1 MSLNTTDAGPNFASA
16 ELDEDEGIS
25 LGELFATL
33 STHWKLILGSSTLAG
48 ALALGVAFLLPP
60 TYTARTA
67 LLPPQQQ
74 QSSAAAAL
82 SSLGALAG
90 LAGGAAGL
98 KSPADQYIALMQSI
112 TVSNH
117 IIDQYKLI
125 DVYESRYRVD
135 AQDELARKVRIAAGK
150 KDGLITIEV
159 DDHSAERS
167 AAIANS
173 YVAELRQLT
182 NRLAVSE
189 AQQRR
194 VFFEQ
199 QLQATKEKLTQ
210 AQIALQSSGF
220 NGGALKAE
228 PRAAAESYARLRA
241 EVTAT
246 DVKLQT
252 LRGMLAENATEIQSL
267 QNTLAAL
274 RRQLAS
280 LEVASRTSGDTDYIS
295 RYREYKY
302 QETLL
307 ELFARQYELA
317 RVDESREGALIQVV
331 DVATPPEK
339 KSKPKRALIALGAA
353 LLAALCACGWVLV
366 RQSRRLA

>member
-1 MSLNTTDAGPNFASA
+1 M
-16 ELDEDEGIS
+16 
-25 LGELFATL
+25 
-33 STHWKLILGSSTLAG
+33 
-48 ALALGVAFLLPP
+48 
-60 TYTARTA
+60 
-67 LLPPQQQ
+67 
-74 QSSAAAAL
+74 
-82 SSLGALAG
+82 
-90 LAGGAAGL
+90 
-98 KSPADQYIALMQSI
+98 
-112 TVSNH
+112 
-117 IIDQYKLI
+117 
-125 DVYESRYRVD
+125 
-135 AQDELARKVRIAAGK
+135 
-150 KDGLITIEV
+150 
-159 DDHSAERS
+159 
-167 AAIANS
+167 
-173 YVAELRQLT
+173 T

-199 QLQATKEKLTQ
+199 QLQATKEKLTH
-210 AQIALQSSGF
+210 AQIELQSSGF

-280 LEVASRTSGDTDYIS
+280 LEVASRASGDTDYIS

-339 KSKPKRALIALGAA
+339 KSKPKRAVIALGAA
-353 LLAALCACGWVLV
+353 LLAALGACIWVVV
-366 RQSRRLA
+366 RQLRRTA